1 MTDRTCTDCGQ
12 TFPVSKDHFR
22 VKKDG
27 SWDARCLMCRAR
39 ANRGKKLKQKQRD
52 MKAIEDGALN
62 TFTAAARRGGENIPH
77 SSEVLEH
84 LMQYFGGAAGFAAMM
99 VKQYFDSPP
108 GGNHRTKIA
117 ENIVRLVTK
126 NTELG
131 GAKKPLTQWTDEE
144 IEAELD
150 ARLRRIAVAFEGR
163 VLNVEVTPQTPSDFA
178 TAFSQASGL
187 IPAGRVEGDAGG
199 VGEPPDRSVEVVPAH
214 APAGTGSP
222 EQGE

>member
-1 MTDRTCTDCGQ
+1 MTDKTCTDCGQ

-27 SWDARCLMCRAR
+27 SWDVRCLMCRAR

-131 GAKKPLTQWTDEE
+131 GAKKWTDEE